1 MIKDDLIIELFSD
14 YLSKETTLKEEKN
27 SKEEKQ
33 KSEKKEKSKNYDS
46 LIETDS
52 YIRFD
57 ISKQK
62 SKNII
67 EDLQLQNP
75 PENFNNL
82 NSKEKADV
90 IMNQWIGRMSTV
102 ADLLLPLKLG
112 GLSKLNSFQT
122 SEMLKMIFVTTLK
135 SEYYSLEKSL
145 YISTFKL
152 EKDDKLKKEFGQEFI
167 TKFEFK

>member
-14 YLSKETTLKEEKN
+14 YLSKETIIKEEKN
-27 SKEEKQ
+27 SK
-33 KSEKKEKSKNYDS
+33 KEKSENEENNKNYDS

-57 ISKQK
+57 ISKKK

-67 EDLQLQNP
+67 EDLKLQSL

-82 NSKEKADV
+82 DSKE
-90 IMNQWIGRMSTV
+90 R
-102 ADLLLPLKLG
+102 ADLILNRWVKRSSSVKDLLMPLKLG

-122 SEMLKMIFVTTLK
+122 SEMLKMILITSLK
-135 SEYYSLEKSL
+135 SEYYTLEKSI
-145 YISTFKL
+145 YINTFKL
-152 EKDDKLKKEFGQEFI
+152 EKDDKLKQEFGQDYI